1 MRIISATILLACSL
15 SLGAT
20 KITFDANR
28 VMEVDGKKTFVVS
41 FSLPPPADG
50 KTPDGKDA
58 FAELKDAGANYMRIG
73 IGEKGA
79 WNDQTIREVD
89 AKLDVAA
96 KNGMLCWIT
105 LRELTH
111 ADLLKKP
118 EKEEMLRKV
127 IAHYKD

>member
-1 MRIISATILLACSL
+1 MIRLVAIVAFLFAVAPSYAA
-15 SLGAT
+15 
-20 KITFDANR
+20 KITFDQSG
-28 VMEVDGKKTFVVS
+28 VMDIDGRKTFVI
-41 FSLPPPADG
+41 SLTLAPPADG

-89 AKLDVAA
+89 AKLDAAA

-118 EKEEMLRKV
+118 EKEEMLRKRSE
-127 IAHYKD
+127 